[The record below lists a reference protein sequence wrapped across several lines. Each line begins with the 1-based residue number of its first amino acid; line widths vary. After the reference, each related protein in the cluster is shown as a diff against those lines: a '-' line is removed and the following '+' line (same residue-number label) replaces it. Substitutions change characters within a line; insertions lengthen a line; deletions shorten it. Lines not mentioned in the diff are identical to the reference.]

1 MSSLKT
7 GFDNAFDLLN
17 RIADRQGESGN
28 RMLSGSLDVH
38 GTASMLARLLPF
50 DLPTLPGFGMP
61 DFKDFDPLAAVANT
75 SGASRVG
82 AAADLADYRATIS
95 DGVLRGGVL
104 IGTAAFD
111 LVTIAGALINKAMAA
126 PAIATSPAG
135 LFGAAAYVA
144 GIIADAINE
153 ATQVLNALEKDL
165 RAIADTLTSATS
177 AALDRVMPGAGPA
190 TEKAHGELQRLASLV
205 APAAPAGLST
215 PEPAPPAV
223 KPASAVAPP
232 PPPEPAAA
240 AAPPPEPAPAH
251 EEGSAVGA
259 AAVEAAKSQIGTPY
273 VWGGAAPGGF
283 DCSGLT
289 SWAYGQAGLEIP
301 RVAADQTVGRQVSY
315 QELQPGDLVLWS
327 GHAAMYAGDGMMIE
341 AGSPVQM
348 NPVRTENLGMTFRGF
363 WRPTG

>member
-7 GFDNAFDLLN
+7 GFDSAFDLLN
-17 RIADRQGESGN
+17 RIADRQGDSGN
-28 RMLSGSLDVH
+28 RMLSASLDVH

-111 LVTIAGALINKAMAA
+111 LVTIATGLINKAMAA

-153 ATQVLNALEKDL
+153 AMQVLNALEKDL
-165 RAIADTLTSATS
+165 RAIAGTLTSATS

-190 TEKAHGELQRLASLV
+190 AEKAHGELQRLASLV
-205 APAAPAGLST
+205 APAAPLT

-232 PPPEPAAA
+232 
-240 AAPPPEPAPAH
+240 PPPEPAPAH

>member
-7 GFDNAFDLLN
+7 EFGSAIDLLN
-17 RIADRQGESGN
+17 CIAGPLN
-28 RMLSGSLDVH
+28 VSLDVH
-38 GTASMLARLLPF
+38 GTASMLAKLLPF
-50 DLPTLPGFGMP
+50 DLPTLPSFGMP

-111 LVTIAGALINKAMAA
+111 LVTIAGGLINKAMAA
-126 PAIATSPAG
+126 PAIATSPAD

-144 GIIADAINE
+144 GIIADAIKE

-190 TEKAHGELQRLASLV
+190 TEKAHGDLQRLASLV
-205 APAAPAGLST
+205 APAAPST
-215 PEPAPPAV
+215 PEPTPPAV

-232 PPPEPAAA
+232 PPPEPATA

-301 RVAADQTVGRQVSY
+301 RVAADQTVGKQVSY

>member
-1 MSSLKT
+1 MSSVKT
-7 GFDNAFDLLN
+7 NFGSAFDLLN
-17 RIADRQGESGN
+17 RIADRQGENGN
-28 RMLSGSLDVH
+28 RMLSASLDVH
-38 GTASMLARLLPF
+38 GTASWIASLLPF

-61 DFKDFDPLAAVANT
+61 DFKDFDPLALVANT
-75 SGASRVG
+75 SGASRVR

-111 LVTIAGALINKAMAA
+111 LFTIATALINSAVAT
-126 PAIATSPAG
+126 PAIAASPAG
-135 LFGAAAYVA
+135 LIGAAAYIA
-144 GIIADAINE
+144 GIIADAITD
-153 ATQVLNALEKDL
+153 AMKVLDALEKEL
-165 RAIADTLTSATS
+165 RQIADTLSSATS
-177 AALDRVMPGAGPA
+177 AALARVMPGPGPV

-205 APAAPAGLST
+205 APAAKTA

-223 KPASAVAPP
+223 KPASAVVPP

-240 AAPPPEPAPAH
+240 TAPPPEPVPAH
-251 EEGSAVGA
+251 EAGSAVGA
-259 AAVEAAKSQIGTPY
+259 AAVEAAKSQLGTPY

-289 SWAYGQAGLEIP
+289 SWAYRQAGLEIP
-301 RVAADQTVGRQVSY
+301 RVAADQTVGRQVSC

>member
-7 GFDNAFDLLN
+7 EFGSAIDLLN
-17 RIADRQGESGN
+17 CIAGPLN
-28 RMLSGSLDVH
+28 VSLDVH

-50 DLPTLPGFGMP
+50 DLPTLPGFSMP

-111 LVTIAGALINKAMAA
+111 LVTIAGALINKAVAA

-144 GIIADAINE
+144 GIIADAIKE

-190 TEKAHGELQRLASLV
+190 TEKAHGELQRLASLG
-205 APAAPAGLST
+205 APAAPST
-215 PEPAPPAV
+215 PKPAPPAV

-232 PPPEPAAA
+232 PPPEPV
-240 AAPPPEPAPAH
+240 PAH

-301 RVAADQTVGRQVSY
+301 RVAADQTVGKQVSY

>member
-7 GFDNAFDLLN
+7 EFGSAIDLLN
-17 RIADRQGESGN
+17 CIAGPLN
-28 RMLSGSLDVH
+28 VSLDVH

-50 DLPTLPGFGMP
+50 DLPTLPGFSMP

-111 LVTIAGALINKAMAA
+111 LVTIAGALINKAVAA

-144 GIIADAINE
+144 GIIADAIKE

-205 APAAPAGLST
+205 APAAPST
-215 PEPAPPAV
+215 PKPAPPAV

-232 PPPEPAAA
+232 PPPEPATA
-240 AAPPPEPAPAH
+240 AAPPPEPAPVH

-301 RVAADQTVGRQVSY
+301 RVAADQTVGKQVAY

>member
-7 GFDNAFDLLN
+7 EFGSAIDLLN
-17 RIADRQGESGN
+17 CIAGPLN
-28 RMLSGSLDVH
+28 VSLDVH

-50 DLPTLPGFGMP
+50 DLPTLPGFSMP

-111 LVTIAGALINKAMAA
+111 LVTIAGALINKAVAA

-144 GIIADAINE
+144 GIIADAIKE

-205 APAAPAGLST
+205 APAAPST
-215 PEPAPPAV
+215 PKPAPPAV

-232 PPPEPAAA
+232 PPPEPATA
-240 AAPPPEPAPAH
+240 AAPPPEPAPVH
-251 EEGSAVGA
+251 EGGSAVGA

-301 RVAADQTVGRQVSY
+301 RVAADQTVGKQVAY

>member
-1 MSSLKT
+1 MSPLKT
-7 GFDNAFDLLN
+7 DVGSAIDLLH
-17 RIADRQGESGN
+17 RFAGPG
-28 RMLSGSLDVH
+28 GASLDVH

-50 DLPTLPGFGMP
+50 DLPTLPGFSMP

-104 IGTAAFD
+104 IGSAAFD
-111 LVTIAGALINKAMAA
+111 LATIAGGLVNKAVAA
-126 PAIATSPAG
+126 PAIAASPAG
-135 LFGAAAYVA
+135 LIGAAAYVA
-144 GIIADAINE
+144 GIIADAI
-153 ATQVLNALEKDL
+153 ADAMKVLDALEKEL
-165 RAIADTLTSATS
+165 RQIADTLTSATS
-177 AALDRVMPGAGPA
+177 AASDRVMPGAGPV
-190 TEKAHGELQRLASLV
+190 TEKAHGELQRLAALV
-205 APAAPAGLST
+205 APPAKAV
-215 PEPAPPAV
+215 PAPAPPAV

-232 PPPEPAAA
+232 PPPEPAPA
-240 AAPPPEPAPAH
+240 AAPPPVPAPAQ
-251 EEGSAVGA
+251 ESGSAVGA

-289 SWAYGQAGLEIP
+289 SWAYRQAGLEIP

-327 GHAAMYAGDGMMIE
+327 GHAAMYAGGGMMIE

>member
-7 GFDNAFDLLN
+7 EFGSAIDLLN
-17 RIADRQGESGN
+17 RIAGPPDVTGN
-28 RMLSGSLDVH
+28 HTLNVSLDVH

-50 DLPTLPGFGMP
+50 DLPTLPGFSMP
-61 DFKDFDPLAAVANT
+61 DFKDFDLLAAVANT

-111 LVTIAGALINKAMAA
+111 LVTIAGALINKATAA
-126 PAIATSPAG
+126 PAITTSPAG

-165 RAIADTLTSATS
+165 RTIADTLTSATS
-177 AALDRVMPGAGPA
+177 AALDRVMPGAGSA

-205 APAAPAGLST
+205 APAASSA

-315 QELQPGDLVLWS
+315 EELQPGDLVLWS

>member
-82 AAADLADYRATIS
+82 AAADLADFRATIS

-104 IGTAAFD
+104 VGTAAFD
-111 LVTIAGALINKAMAA
+111 LVTIATGLINKAVAA

-144 GIIADAINE
+144 GIIAEAIND
-153 ATQVLNALEKDL
+153 ATRVLNALEKDL
-165 RAIADTLTSATS
+165 RAIAGTLTSATS

-205 APAAPAGLST
+205 APSGLST
-215 PEPAPPAV
+215 PAPTPPAV
-223 KPASAVAPP
+223 KPASTVAPP

-240 AAPPPEPAPAH
+240 TAPPPEPVPA
-251 EEGSAVGA
+251 EGAGSAVGA

-301 RVAADQTVGRQVSY
+301 RVAADQTVGKQVAY

>member
-7 GFDNAFDLLN
+7 EFGSAIDLLN
-17 RIADRQGESGN
+17 CIAGPLN
-28 RMLSGSLDVH
+28 VSLDVH

-50 DLPTLPGFGMP
+50 DLPTLPGFSMP

-144 GIIADAINE
+144 GIIADAING

-190 TEKAHGELQRLASLV
+190 TEKAHGELQRLASLG
-205 APAAPAGLST
+205 APAAPST
-215 PEPAPPAV
+215 PKPAPPAV

-232 PPPEPAAA
+232 PPPEPATA

-301 RVAADQTVGRQVSY
+301 RVAADQTVGKQVAY

>member
-7 GFDNAFDLLN
+7 GFDSAFDLLN

-28 RMLSGSLDVH
+28 RMLSASLDVH

-82 AAADLADYRATIS
+82 AAADLADFRATIS

-165 RAIADTLTSATS
+165 RAIAGTLGSATS

-205 APAAPAGLST
+205 APSGLST
-215 PEPAPPAV
+215 PAPTPPAV
-223 KPASAVAPP
+223 KPASTVAPP

-240 AAPPPEPAPAH
+240 TAPPPEPVPA
-251 EEGSAVGA
+251 EGAGSAVGA

-301 RVAADQTVGRQVSY
+301 RVAADQTVGKQVAY

>member
-7 GFDNAFDLLN
+7 EFGSAIDLLN
-17 RIADRQGESGN
+17 CIAGPLN
-28 RMLSGSLDVH
+28 VSLDVH

-50 DLPTLPGFGMP
+50 DLPTLPGFSMP

-144 GIIADAINE
+144 GIIADAING

-190 TEKAHGELQRLASLV
+190 AEKAHGELQRLASLG
-205 APAAPAGLST
+205 APAAPST
-215 PEPAPPAV
+215 PKPAPPAV

-232 PPPEPAAA
+232 PPPEPATA

-301 RVAADQTVGRQVSY
+301 RVAADQTVGKQVAY

-341 AGSPVQM
+341 AGSPVQL

>member
-7 GFDNAFDLLN
+7 EFGSAIDLLN
-17 RIADRQGESGN
+17 RIAGPLN
-28 RMLSGSLDVH
+28 VSLDVH
-38 GTASMLARLLPF
+38 GTASMLAKLLPF

-111 LVTIAGALINKAMAA
+111 LVTIAGGLINKAMAA

-153 ATQVLNALEKDL
+153 ATQVLNALEKEL
-165 RAIADTLTSATS
+165 RAIADTLTSATT

-190 TEKAHGELQRLASLV
+190 TEKAHGELQRLASLG
-205 APAAPAGLST
+205 APAAPST
-215 PEPAPPAV
+215 PKPAPPAV

-240 AAPPPEPAPAH
+240 AAPPPEPTPAH

-289 SWAYGQAGLEIP
+289 SWAYRQAGLEIP

>member
-1 MSSLKT
+1 MSSLRT
-7 GFDNAFDLLN
+7 EFGSAIDLLN
-17 RIADRQGESGN
+17 RIAGPPDATGN
-28 RMLSGSLDVH
+28 HTLNVSLDVH

-50 DLPTLPGFGMP
+50 DLPTLPGFSMP

-111 LVTIAGALINKAMAA
+111 LATIAGALINKATAA

-190 TEKAHGELQRLASLV
+190 TEKAHGELQRLASLG
-205 APAAPAGLST
+205 APAASST

-240 AAPPPEPAPAH
+240 TAPPREPAPAH

-289 SWAYGQAGLEIP
+289 SWAYGQAGLKIP

-315 QELQPGDLVLWS
+315 EELQPGDLVLWS

>member
-7 GFDNAFDLLN
+7 EFGSAIDLLN
-17 RIADRQGESGN
+17 CIAGPLN
-28 RMLSGSLDVH
+28 VSLDVH

-50 DLPTLPGFGMP
+50 DLPTLPGFSMP

-144 GIIADAINE
+144 GIIADAING

-190 TEKAHGELQRLASLV
+190 TEKAHGELQRLASLG
-205 APAAPAGLST
+205 APAAPST
-215 PEPAPPAV
+215 PKPAPPAV

-232 PPPEPAAA
+232 PPPEPATA

-301 RVAADQTVGRQVSY
+301 RVAADQTVGKQVAY

-327 GHAAMYAGDGMMIE
+327 GHAAMYTGDGMMIE

>member
-7 GFDNAFDLLN
+7 DLGGAIDLLH
-17 RIADRQGESGN
+17 RIADPLGA
-28 RMLSGSLDVH
+28 SLDVH
-38 GTASMLARLLPF
+38 GTASMLANLLPF
-50 DLPTLPGFGMP
+50 DLPTLPGFNMP

-82 AAADLADYRATIS
+82 AAADLADFRATIS

-104 IGTAAFD
+104 VGTAAFD
-111 LVTIAGALINKAMAA
+111 LATIAGTLINKAVAA
-126 PAIATSPAG
+126 PAIAASPAG
-135 LFGAAAYVA
+135 LIGAAAYIA
-144 GIIADAINE
+144 GIIADAI
-153 ATQVLNALEKDL
+153 ADAMKVLDALEKEL
-165 RAIADTLTSATS
+165 RQIADTLTSATS
-177 AALDRVMPGAGPA
+177 AASDRVMPGPGPV
-190 TEKAHGELQRLASLV
+190 TEKAHGELQRLAALV
-205 APAAPAGLST
+205 APASEATPAPAS
-215 PEPAPPAV
+215 PAV

-232 PPPEPAAA
+232 PPP
-240 AAPPPEPAPAH
+240 PPEPATAH
-251 EEGSAVGA
+251 EAGSAVGA
-259 AAVEAAKSQIGTPY
+259 AAVEAAKSQVGTPY

-289 SWAYGQAGLEIP
+289 SWAYSQAGLEIP
-301 RVAADQTVGRQVSY
+301 RVAADQTVGKQVPY
-315 QELQPGDLVLWS
+315 EELQPGDLVLWS

>member
-1 MSSLKT
+1 MSSLRT
-7 GFDNAFDLLN
+7 EFGSAIDLLN
-17 RIADRQGESGN
+17 RIAGPPDATGN
-28 RMLSGSLDVH
+28 HTLNVSLDVH

-50 DLPTLPGFGMP
+50 DLPTLPGFSMP

-111 LVTIAGALINKAMAA
+111 LITIAGALINKAMAA

-190 TEKAHGELQRLASLV
+190 AEKAHGELQRLSSLV
-205 APAAPAGLST
+205 APAAPAGLSM

>member
-1 MSSLKT
+1 MSSLRT
-7 GFDNAFDLLN
+7 EFGSAIDLLN
-17 RIADRQGESGN
+17 RIAGPPDATGN
-28 RMLSGSLDVH
+28 HTLNVSLDVH

-50 DLPTLPGFGMP
+50 DLPTLPGFSMP

-111 LVTIAGALINKAMAA
+111 LATIAGALINKATAA

-205 APAAPAGLST
+205 APAAPAAPPAS
-215 PEPAPPAV
+215 EPAPPAV

-240 AAPPPEPAPAH
+240 TAPPREPAPAH

-315 QELQPGDLVLWS
+315 EELQPGDLVLWS

>member
-7 GFDNAFDLLN
+7 EFGSAIDLLN
-17 RIADRQGESGN
+17 CIAGPLN
-28 RMLSGSLDVH
+28 VSLDVH

-50 DLPTLPGFGMP
+50 DLPTLPGFSMP

-144 GIIADAINE
+144 GIIADAING

-190 TEKAHGELQRLASLV
+190 TEKAHGELQRLASLG
-205 APAAPAGLST
+205 APAAPST
-215 PEPAPPAV
+215 PKPAPPAV

-232 PPPEPAAA
+232 PPPEPATA

-301 RVAADQTVGRQVSY
+301 RVAADQTVGKQVAY

-341 AGSPVQM
+341 AGSPVQL

>member
-7 GFDNAFDLLN
+7 EFGSAIDLLN
-17 RIADRQGESGN
+17 RIAGPPDATGN
-28 RMLSGSLDVH
+28 HTLNVSLDVH

-50 DLPTLPGFGMP
+50 DLPTLPGFSMP

-111 LVTIAGALINKAMAA
+111 LVSIAGGLINKAMAA

-190 TEKAHGELQRLASLV
+190 AEKAHGELQRLASLV
-205 APAAPAGLST
+205 APAAPPVS
-215 PEPAPPAV
+215 EPAPPAV

-240 AAPPPEPAPAH
+240 AAPPPEPVPAH

-259 AAVEAAKSQIGTPY
+259 AAVEAAKSQIGAPY

-301 RVAADQTVGRQVSY
+301 RVAADQTVGKQVSY

>member
-7 GFDNAFDLLN
+7 EFGSAIDLLN
-17 RIADRQGESGN
+17 RIAGPLDVTGN
-28 RMLSGSLDVH
+28 HTLNVSLDVH
-38 GTASMLARLLPF
+38 GTASMLAKLLPF

-111 LVTIAGALINKAMAA
+111 LVTIAGGLINKAMAA

-153 ATQVLNALEKDL
+153 ATQVLNALEKEL
-165 RAIADTLTSATS
+165 RAIADTLTSATT

-190 TEKAHGELQRLASLV
+190 TEKAHGELQRLASLG
-205 APAAPAGLST
+205 APAAPST
-215 PEPAPPAV
+215 PKPAPPTV

-240 AAPPPEPAPAH
+240 AAPPPEPTPAH

-289 SWAYGQAGLEIP
+289 SWAYGQAGLDIP

>member
-7 GFDNAFDLLN
+7 EFGSAIDLLN
-17 RIADRQGESGN
+17 RIAGPPDATGN
-28 RMLSGSLDVH
+28 HTLNVSLDVH

-50 DLPTLPGFGMP
+50 DLPTLPGFSMP

-111 LVTIAGALINKAMAA
+111 LVTIAGGLINKAMAA

-190 TEKAHGELQRLASLV
+190 AEKAHGELQRLASLV
-205 APAAPAGLST
+205 APAAPPAS
-215 PEPAPPAV
+215 EPAPPAV

-240 AAPPPEPAPAH
+240 AAPPPEPVPAH

-259 AAVEAAKSQIGTPY
+259 AAVEAAKSQIGAPY

-301 RVAADQTVGRQVSY
+301 RVAADQTVGKQVSY

>member
-7 GFDNAFDLLN
+7 EFGSAIDLLN
-17 RIADRQGESGN
+17 CIAGPLN
-28 RMLSGSLDVH
+28 VSLDVH

-50 DLPTLPGFGMP
+50 DLPTLPGFSMP

-144 GIIADAINE
+144 GIIADAING

-165 RAIADTLTSATS
+165 RAIAETLTSATS

-190 TEKAHGELQRLASLV
+190 TEKAHGELQRLASLG
-205 APAAPAGLST
+205 APAAPST
-215 PEPAPPAV
+215 PKPAPPAV

-232 PPPEPAAA
+232 PPPEPATA

-301 RVAADQTVGRQVSY
+301 RVAADQTVGKQVAY